1 MTGLEVC
8 VLEMVA
14 ALSTAG
20 GVLTILDHG
29 LRFTVHWSIYTG
41 HWRGSAVEAVL
52 LEDVHLL
59 LGLESEGV
67 DAGEP
72 VLRPRPRQEGQ
83 TRAQAAAQ
91 EAGGHGGGLGLA
103 AWDNTVKSSENK
115 TL

>member
-29 LRFTVHWSIYTG
+29 LRFTVHWSYYTG

-59 LGLESEGV
+59 LGLESESV
-67 DAGEP
+67 DAGES
-72 VLRPRPRQEGQ
+72 VLRPRPRPRQEGQ

-91 EAGGHGGGLGLA
+91 EA
-103 AWDNTVKSSENK
+103 
-115 TL
+115 